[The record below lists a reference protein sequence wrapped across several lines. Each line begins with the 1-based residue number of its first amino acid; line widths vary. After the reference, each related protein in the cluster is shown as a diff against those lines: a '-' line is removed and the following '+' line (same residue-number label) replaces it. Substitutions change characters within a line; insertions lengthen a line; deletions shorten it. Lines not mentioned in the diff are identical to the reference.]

1 VSVAV
6 TGRGAL
12 HVVEHNLRVYRRTW
26 HGSIFSTIMMPV
38 AFLAAMGLGLGA
50 LVDHNSNGV
59 DGLPYVVYIAPGLLV
74 ANAMQSGF
82 FLASYPIMGK
92 IRWWHT
98 YEAVLATPEG
108 VLEILLGEL
117 AWMAI
122 RMLQGAAIFAVV
134 MVLFGA
140 SRSPWLIAAIPVAA
154 LTGLSFGAPIA
165 VLSGVARNDTP
176 FAVVQ
181 RFVILPLF
189 LFGGAFFPIDR
200 LPGALQVAAW
210 ILPLAHG
217 VTLAR
222 ALSTGTATLGPS
234 LFHLSV
240 LVAYTLAGSVA
251 AYFVFRRTL
260 TP

>member
-1 VSVAV
+1 MSVAL
-6 TGRGAL
+6 TGRGTL

-38 AFLAAMGLGLGA
+38 AFLAAMGLGLGS
-50 LVDHNSNGV
+50 LVDHNTNGV
-59 DGLPYVVYIAPGLLV
+59 EGLSYVAFIAPGLLV

-98 YEAVLATPEG
+98 YQAVLATPEG
-108 VLEILLGEL
+108 VLEILFGEL
-117 AWMAI
+117 AWMVI
-122 RMLQGAAIFAVV
+122 RMLQGAVIFAMV
-134 MVLFGA
+134 MVLFRA
-140 SRSPWLIAAIPVAA
+140 TSSPWVIAAIPVAA
-154 LTGLSFGAPIA
+154 LTGLSFAAPIA
-165 VLSGVARNDTP
+165 VLSGIARNDTP

-189 LFGGAFFPIDR
+189 LFGGAFFPLDR
-200 LPGALQVAAW
+200 LPLALQVAAW
-210 ILPLAHG
+210 ALPLAHG

-240 LVAYTLAGSVA
+240 LLAYALAGSVA
-251 AYFVFRRTL
+251 AFFVFRRTL

>member
-1 VSVAV
+1 MSLAL

-38 AFLAAMGLGLGA
+38 AFLAAMGLGLGS
-50 LVDHNSNGV
+50 LVNRNPSGV
-59 DGLPYVVYIAPGLLV
+59 EGLSYVAFIAPGLLV
-74 ANAMQSGF
+74 ANAMQSAF

-98 YEAVLATPEG
+98 YQAVLATPEG
-108 VLEILLGEL
+108 VLEILVGEL
-117 AWMAI
+117 TWMAL
-122 RMLQGAAIFAVV
+122 RMLQGAVIFAIV

-140 SRSPWLIAAIPVAA
+140 TRSPWLIAAIPVAV
-154 LTGLSFGAPIA
+154 LTGLAFAAPVAI
-165 VLSGVARNDTP
+165 LSGIARNDTP
-176 FAVVQ
+176 FAVAQ

-189 LFGGAFFPIDR
+189 LFGGAFFPLDR

-210 ILPLAHG
+210 ALPLAHG

-222 ALSTGTATLGPS
+222 SLSAGTATPGPS
-234 LFHLSV
+234 LLHLAV
-240 LVAYTLAGSVA
+240 LVAYAGAGSVA
-251 AYFVFRRTL
+251 AYFVFRRNL
-260 TP
+260 RP

>member
-1 VSVAV
+1 MSIAL

-26 HGSIFSTIMMPV
+26 HGSIVSTFVMPV
-38 AFLAAMGLGLGA
+38 AFLAAMGLGLGS
-50 LVDHNSNGV
+50 LVDRNPNGV
-59 DGLPYVVYIAPGLLV
+59 EGLPYVAFIAPGLLV

-82 FLASYPIMGK
+82 FLASYPVMGK
-92 IRWWHT
+92 IRWWYT
-98 YEAVLATPEG
+98 YQAVLATPEG
-108 VLEILLGEL
+108 VLEILVGEL
-117 AWMAI
+117 AWMTI
-122 RMLQGAAIFAVV
+122 RMLQGAIVFAIV
-134 MVLFGA
+134 MALFGA
-140 SRSPWLIAAIPVAA
+140 TRSPWLIAAIPVAA
-154 LTGLSFGAPIA
+154 LTGLAFAAPVA
-165 VLSGVARNDTP
+165 VLSAVARNDMP
-176 FAVVQ
+176 FAIVQ

-189 LFGGAFFPIDR
+189 LFGGAFFPLDR

-222 ALSTGTATLGPS
+222 SLSAGTATLGPS
-234 LFHLSV
+234 LLHLAV

-251 AYFVFRRTL
+251 AYFVFRRSL